1 MPMETKANYAIVGFF
16 TVLVIAAAFGFVY
29 WMSQYGR
36 TGQMVELVVNIPG
49 SANGLSVGS
58 PVRFNGINVGSV
70 RNLAIDAND
79 PRYSIAITE
88 VSADAPVM
96 KSTTATLEV
105 QGLTGAAYIELSGGR
120 KGDENILK
128 TALEKGTQAH
138 ILADQSSV
146 TSLLATA
153 DQILDRAN
161 SAITDIQSFVTDVRG
176 PLTSTIGNAER
187 FSKALADN
195 SGAIDQFLKSVEQL
209 SGSVNAASK
218 KLDDTLA
225 SADRLIKSV
234 DPKKIDNI
242 VSNAEQ
248 VSNNLKDASGGISEA
263 IAGFRRTVETY
274 DQFGKSAQETLKRV
288 DTLVAAVDA
297 QKVGLVVNDI
307 TAASAD
313 ARKVAA
319 QVSDFAEKISARQDD
334 IDQTITDFT
343 QMSNKLNAASN
354 RVDSILVKIDGFLG
368 DADAPSLSAQ
378 ARETLESFRRVAEN
392 LNAQLGPI
400 AENLKRFSNSGLR
413 DVEAL
418 VGDTRRTVQSLQNTI
433 SDFDKNPQ
441 RLLFGGETVKQYD
454 GRTRR

>member
-1 MPMETKANYAIVGFF
+1 METKANYAIVGFF
-16 TVLVIAAAFGFVY
+16 TVFVIAAAFGFVY

-36 TGQMVELVVNIPG
+36 SGEMVELVVNIPG

-70 RNLAIDAND
+70 RSLAIDAND

-88 VSADAPVM
+88 VSADAPVLT
-96 KSTTATLEV
+96 STRATLEI

-128 TALEKGTQAH
+128 TALENGTQAR

-161 SAITDIQSFVTDVRG
+161 SAIGDIQGFVTEVRG
-176 PLTSTIGNAER
+176 PLTSTIGNAQR

-195 SGAIDQFLKSVEQL
+195 SDAIDQFLKSVEEL
-209 SGSVNAASK
+209 SGSVSAASK
-218 KLDDTLA
+218 KLDTTLA

-234 DPKKIDNI
+234 DPKKIDTI
-242 VSNAEQ
+242 VSNVEE
-248 VSNNLKDASGGISEA
+248 VSNDLKAASGGVSEA
-263 IAGFRRTVETY
+263 IAGFKRTVDTY
-274 DQFGKSAQETLKRV
+274 DQFGKNAQQTLKRV
-288 DTLVAAVDA
+288 DALVAAVDS

-307 TAASAD
+307 SAASAD

-319 QVSDFAEKISARQDD
+319 QVSEFANKISARQED

-343 QMSNKLNAASN
+343 EMSNKLNAASN
-354 RVDSILVKIDGFLG
+354 RVDGILAKVDGFLG
-368 DADAPSLSAQ
+368 DANAPSLSAE
-378 ARETLESFRRVAEN
+378 ARATLESFRRMADN
-392 LNAQLGPI
+392 LNAQIGPI
-400 AENLKRFSNSGLR
+400 TDNLKRFSNSGLR
-413 DVEAL
+413 DVETL
-418 VGDTRRTVQSLQNTI
+418 VTETRRTVQSLQSTI
-433 SDFDKNPQ
+433 SNFDRNPQ

>member
-1 MPMETKANYAIVGFF
+1 METKANYAIVGFF

-36 TGQMVELVVNIPG
+36 SGQMVELIVNIPG

-58 PVRFNGINVGSV
+58 PVRFNGINVGTV

-79 PRYSIAITE
+79 PRFSLAVTE
-88 VSADAPVM
+88 VSADAPVLT
-96 KSTTATLEV
+96 STRATLEV
-105 QGLTGAAYIELSGGR
+105 QGLTGAAYIELSGGN

-128 TALEKGTQAH
+128 TALENGTQAR

-161 SAITDIQSFVTDVRG
+161 GAISDIQGFVTDVRG
-176 PLTSTIGNAER
+176 PLTATIGNAER

-195 SGAIDQFLKSVEQL
+195 SGAIDEFLKSVGEL
-209 SGSVNAASK
+209 STTISAASQ
-218 KLDDTLA
+218 KLDSTLA
-225 SADRLIKSV
+225 GADTLIKSV
-234 DPKKIDNI
+234 DPKKIDRI
-242 VSNAEQ
+242 VSNVEQ
-248 VSNNLKDASGGISEA
+248 VSNDLKNASGGVSETISA
-263 IAGFRRTVETY
+263 FRRTVETY
-274 DQFGKSAQETLKRV
+274 QEVGRNAQQSLKRV
-288 DTLVAAVDA
+288 DTLIASVDT
-297 QKVGLVVNDI
+297 QKVELVVNDI
-307 TAASAD
+307 SAASAD
-313 ARKVAA
+313 ARQTVARI
-319 QVSDFAEKISARQDD
+319 SDFAAKISARQED

-354 RVDSILVKIDGFLG
+354 RVDGILVKIDGFLG
-368 DADAPSLSAQ
+368 DADAPSLSAE
-378 ARETLESFRRVAEN
+378 ARSTLEAFRKVADS
-392 LNAQLGPI
+392 LNAQIGPI
-400 AENLKRFSNSGLR
+400 TENLRRFSNSGLR

-418 VGDTRRTVQSLQNTI
+418 VTDTRRTVQGLESTI
-433 SDFDKNPQ
+433 SNFDRNPQ